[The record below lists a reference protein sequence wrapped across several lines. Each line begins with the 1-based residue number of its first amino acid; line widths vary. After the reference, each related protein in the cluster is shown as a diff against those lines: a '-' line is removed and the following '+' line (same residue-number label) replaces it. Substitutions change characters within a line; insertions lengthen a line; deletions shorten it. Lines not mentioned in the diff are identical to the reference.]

1 MKRADLD
8 KQIAKKIAGRMQ
20 REPMSERFGA
30 AAGDPGDRRGQRER
44 DKAAGRVAFAVKL
57 PQPLVAQLQSIAQQ
71 RKQTLDELAED
82 LLVKA
87 LESAG
92 ESRRAEPR

>member
-20 REPMSERFGA
+20 REPMSERFGGGA
-30 AAGDPGDRRGQRER
+30 AEPGDRRGQRER

-57 PQPLVAQLQSIAQQ
+57 PQSLVAQLQSLAQQ

-87 LESAG
+87 LDAAG
-92 ESRRAEPR
+92 ESRNAEPR

>member
-1 MKRADLD
+1 
-8 KQIAKKIAGRMQ
+8 
-20 REPMSERFGA
+20 
-30 AAGDPGDRRGQRER
+30 
-44 DKAAGRVAFAVKL
+44 VAFAVKL